1 MSEIIA
7 PLLVLLFLVGG
18 PIVFV
23 NYETKKA
30 VNKTTIECIEKPNIC
45 KDRYEYIKLGD
56 KLDKIKFEESTK

>member
-1 MSEIIA
+1 MSEFIA
-7 PLLVLLFLVGG
+7 AILFTLLLVGG
-18 PIVFV
+18 PIALVS
-23 NYETKKA
+23 YETTKA